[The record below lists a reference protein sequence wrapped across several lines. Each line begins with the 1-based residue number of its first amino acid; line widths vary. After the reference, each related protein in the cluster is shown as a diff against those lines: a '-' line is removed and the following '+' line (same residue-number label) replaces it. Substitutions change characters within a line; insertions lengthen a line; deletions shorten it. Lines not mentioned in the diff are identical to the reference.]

1 MDRFTRFIIRS
12 TTFLRKELATVFRQP
27 RLILTLILGP
37 FLIMLLFG
45 FAFRSEGRSLRT
57 AFVID
62 QDSPFAQEVQEFA
75 QTIGPAII
83 YEGIIPDR
91 NQALQ
96 QLARNN
102 VDMVIIVPENPMEII
117 RNNQQVTLE
126 MYHNEIDPIQVDY
139 VRQVGRLY
147 VDSLNRRVLRS
158 VTEENQEEAGTLQQ
172 RLERAQTSATAYRE
186 ALSQRNAAAAASEKD
201 NLSSDLVAL
210 RILAGASVGLVEGTS
225 STFGGESSSDP
236 GRGADALVNL
246 DELIQGLNSSPDATT
261 NDEMARQEQE
271 AAEIENSISELNSQL
286 TDFQNM
292 DPNVIT
298 SPFTVETES
307 VTGIE
312 LELIDFFTP
321 AVIVLLLQH
330 LFVTFAA
337 MSIVQERRAGTMEL
351 FKTSPI
357 SSSEILLGKTISF
370 FTFGAVIAAMLTLL
384 VVYVL
389 GTPMIGTWANY
400 IIAVVVLLLT
410 SLAVGFF
417 ISLVSEND
425 TQAVQYSM
433 LLLLASIFFS
443 GFFLDMRLMWEP
455 MKAFSY
461 MLPATY
467 GMYIMKEVMLRGLP
481 LPLVYI
487 GGLALIGIIFFLV
500 DWLILR
506 RMMQT
511 R

>member
-1 MDRFTRFIIRS
+1 
-12 TTFLRKELATVFRQP
+12 
-27 RLILTLILGP
+27 
-37 FLIMLLFG
+37 MLLFG
-45 FAFRSEGRSLRT
+45 FAFKATGRSLRT
-57 AFVID
+57 AFVVN
-62 QDSPFAQEVQEFA
+62 QESPFALEVQEFA
-75 QTIGPAII
+75 RTIGPAII

-91 NQALQ
+91 NEALR

-102 VDMVIIVPENPMEII
+102 VDMVIVVPDNPMEII
-117 RNNQQVTLE
+117 RNNQQATLE

-147 VDSLNRRVLRS
+147 VDALNRRVLRS

-172 RLERAQTSATAYRE
+172 RLAAAQASARAYRE
-186 ALSQRNAAAAASEKD
+186 ALAQRNAAAAAAEKE
-201 NLSSDLVAL
+201 NLNTELVAL
-210 RILAGASVGLVEGTS
+210 RLLAGASIGVMEGTG
-225 STFGGESSSDP
+225 STFGEETSGDPNQSSD
-236 GRGADALVNL
+236 ALGNL
-246 DELIQGLNSSPDATT
+246 DSLIQVLNESPDPATT
-261 NDEMARQEQE
+261 EDMARQEQE
-271 AAEIENSISELNSQL
+271 AAEIENNIAELNTQL
-286 TDFQNM
+286 SEFQNM

-298 SPFTVETES
+298 SPFTVEASS

-337 MSIVQERRAGTMEL
+337 MSIVGERRAGTMEL

-357 SSSEILLGKTISF
+357 DSFEILLGKTLSF
-370 FTFGAVIAAMLTLL
+370 FTFGL
-384 VVYVL
+384 VVAATITMLVVFVL
-389 GTPMIGTWANY
+389 GTPMLGTWLNY
-400 IIAVVVLLLT
+400 AIAIIVLLLT

-417 ISLVSEND
+417 ISLISEND

-455 MKAFSY
+455 MKVISY
-461 MLPATY
+461 LLPATY
-467 GMYIMKEVMLRGLP
+467 GMNIMKDVMLRGLS
-481 LPLVYI
+481 LPYVFI
-487 GGLALIGIIFFLV
+487 GGLALIGLVFYLV
-500 DWLILR
+500 DWAILR

>member
-1 MDRFTRFIIRS
+1 MNRFSRFIIRS
-12 TTFLRKELATVFRQP
+12 TTFLRKELAIVFRQP
-27 RLILTLILGP
+27 RLIMTLILGP

-57 AFVID
+57 VFVVE

-83 YEGIIPDR
+83 YEGILPDR
-91 NQALQ
+91 SQALRE
-96 QLARNN
+96 LARNN

-117 RNNQQVTLE
+117 RNNQQAVLE
-126 MYHNEIDPIQVDY
+126 MYHNEIDPIQVNY

-147 VDSLNRRVLRS
+147 VDSLNRRVLRT

-172 RLERAQTSATAYRE
+172 RLEAAQASARAYRE
-186 ALSQRNAAAAASEKD
+186 ALAQRNAVAAAAEKE
-201 NLSSDLVAL
+201 NLSTNLVAL
-210 RILAGASVGLVEGTS
+210 RTLAGASLGVVEGTG
-225 STFGGESSSDP
+225 STFGDGSTTEP
-236 GRGADALVNL
+236 GQDSDALETL
-246 DELIQGLNSSPDATT
+246 DAIIQGLDSTPDASTPA
-261 NDEMARQEQE
+261 DLSRQEQE
-271 AAEIENSISELNSQL
+271 AAEIENSITNLNTQLSE
-286 TDFQNM
+286 FQSM

-298 SPFTVETES
+298 SPFTVNTQS

-321 AVIVLLLQH
+321 SVTVLLLQH

-357 SSSEILLGKTISF
+357 SSFEILLGKTLSF
-370 FTFGAVIAAMLTLL
+370 FTFGLVIAATITLL
-384 VVYVL
+384 VVYGL

-400 IIAVVVLLLT
+400 TIAVVVLLLT
-410 SLAVGFF
+410 SLAFGFF

-443 GFFLDMRLMWEP
+443 GFFLDLRLMWEP
-455 MKAFSY
+455 MKGFSY
-461 MLPATY
+461 LLPATY
-467 GMYIMKEVMLRGLP
+467 GMNIMKDVMLRGLP
-481 LPLVYI
+481 LPPVQI
-487 GGLALIGIIFFLV
+487 GGLALIGIILFV
-500 DWLILR
+500 ADWLILR